1 MKNKIW
7 TFLTTATYYTIKQF
21 SKEVKIKMNFIKRSH
36 VLLVPFLILSL
47 ILSGCVRYR
56 PQTGDRASFMERTQ
70 TQNEGKISATISVL
84 SDKEAKRVFG
94 VNLAK
99 KGVQPVWV
107 EIENQDTIPYVFIPR
122 NMDPNYYSSEEAA
135 YMAHFKQTRQL
146 LEAGI
151 LAVIFFPALVLVPF
165 NFFAVRYA
173 NKKMDNTFRILSMPS
188 YIIMPGAKEAGF
200 VFTSVD
206 EGTKHVK
213 VDLLGDREH
222 KTLNFTVKVPG
233 IKPDY
238 TTKDFAARYPEEKIV
253 EYSEAEI
260 PNFLNELPCCTT
272 NKKGTRN
279 GDPFNLAVI
288 GELEDVITLFTSA
301 GWDETQAL
309 TFSSGFSMAKAFLTG
324 DSDRYS
330 PVSPLYYHGHSQD
343 LALQKSRDTINQR
356 LHLRLWYTP
365 ARYQGK
371 PIWIGAV
378 SRDIGVKFTWTTWYL
393 TTHKIDPNLDDAR
406 NYVLMDLLGNGKIGK
421 LGFLDSVGA
430 RESTKPKKNLT
441 GDPYFTDGKM
451 LVIELSQEDVTPAT
465 FSWNRFFPT
474 TPKK

>member
-1 MKNKIW
+1 MDLVKKI
-7 TFLTTATYYTIKQF
+7 
-21 SKEVKIKMNFIKRSH
+21 NP
-36 VLLVPFLILSL
+36 LLIPFLALSL

-56 PQTGDRASFMERTQ
+56 PQTQDRASFMERAQTQ
-70 TQNEGKISATISVL
+70 TDENVSATVTVL

-107 EIENQDTIPYVFIPR
+107 EIQNKDTIPYVFIPR

-135 YMAHFKQTRQL
+135 YMAHFRQTRQL

-151 LAVIFFPALVLVPF
+151 LAIIFFPALALIPV
-165 NFFAVRYA
+165 NFFAVRHA
-173 NKKMDNTFRILSMPS
+173 NNKMDKIFKTLAMPS
-188 YIIMPGAKEAGF
+188 YIVMPGAKEAGF

-206 EGTKHVK
+206 EGTKHVE

-222 KTLNFTVKVPG
+222 KTFNFTVTVPG

-238 TTKDFAARYPEEKIV
+238 TTKDFEARYPEEKIV
-253 EYSEAEI
+253 AYDEAEI
-260 PNFLNELPCCTT
+260 PDFLNKLPCCTT

-371 PIWIGAV
+371 PIWIGTI
-378 SRDIGVKFTWTTWYL
+378 SRDIGVKFTWRTWYL

-406 NYVLMDLLGNGKIGK
+406 DYVLMDLLGNGKVAR
-421 LGFLDSVGA
+421 LGFLESVGA
-430 RESTKPKKNLT
+430 KESAKQKKNLT
-441 GDPYFTDGKM
+441 GDPYFTDGKI
-451 LVIELSQEDVTPAT
+451 LVIELSQEDVTPTT
-465 FSWNRFFPT
+465 FSWSRFFPE

>member
-1 MKNKIW
+1 MD
-7 TFLTTATYYTIKQF
+7 L
-21 SKEVKIKMNFIKRSH
+21 VKRTN
-36 VLLVPFLILSL
+36 PFLIPFLALSL

-56 PQTGDRASFMERTQ
+56 PQTQDRASFMERAQTQ
-70 TQNEGKISATISVL
+70 TDENVSATVTVL

-107 EIENQDTIPYVFIPR
+107 EIQNKDTIPYVFIPR

-135 YMAHFKQTRQL
+135 YMAHFRQTRQF

-151 LAVIFFPALVLVPF
+151 LAIIFFPALALIPV
-165 NFFAVRYA
+165 NFFAVRHA
-173 NKKMDNTFRILSMPS
+173 NNKMDKTFKTLAMPS
-188 YIIMPGAKEAGF
+188 YIIMPGAKEEGF

-206 EGTKHVK
+206 EGTKHVQ
-213 VDLLGDREH
+213 VDLLGEREH
-222 KTLNFTVKVPG
+222 KIFNFVATVPG

-238 TTKDFAARYPEEKIV
+238 TTKDFEARYPEEKIV
-253 EYSEAEI
+253 EYSETEI
-260 PNFLNELPCCTT
+260 PDFLTQLPCCTT
-272 NKKGTRN
+272 NKKGTRS
-279 GDPFNLAVI
+279 GDPLNLAVI
-288 GELEDVITLFTSA
+288 GDLEDVISLFTSS

-309 TFSSGFSMAKAFLTG
+309 TFKSGFSMAKAFLTG

-371 PIWIGAV
+371 PIWIGTI
-378 SRDIGVKFTWTTWYL
+378 SRDIGVKFTWRTWYL

-406 NYVLMDLLGNGKIGK
+406 DYVLMDLLGNGKVAK
-421 LGFLDSVGA
+421 LGFFDNIA
-430 RESTKPKKNLT
+430 AKESAAPKKNLT
-441 GDPYFTDGKM
+441 GDSYFTDGKI
-451 LVIELSQEDVTPAT
+451 LVIELSQEDVTPTA
-465 FSWNRFFPT
+465 FPWSRFFPET
-474 TPKK
+474 SKK